1 MPNCLHIS
9 ETVSVPQT
17 YELSPVPNIQIDQCS
32 ASLPS
37 LPSVVN
43 LKCPTLRF
51 VPRSLRSEWSRAFS
65 ETLQDCLHLNDVYC
79 YTYLFMLAKVC
90 LRVPPTNLRSRKS
103 KDDFTLSLLKK
114 WRHSSNT
121 SSQDALTI

>member
-1 MPNCLHIS
+1 MYLCLNCLHIS
-9 ETVSVPQT
+9 ETAGKPQT
-17 YELSPVPNIQIDQCS
+17 FELSPVPNIQIDQCS

-37 LPSVVN
+37 LTSVVN

-65 ETLQDCLHLNDVYC
+65 ETLQDCLHLNDVYS

-114 WRHSSNT
+114 WRHSLNT
-121 SSQDALTI
+121 SS